1 LSYAR
6 LFSFV
11 QPAHLTFFSFS
22 AKMLELCVIK
32 AQRAPELTGA
42 LCDYYLLSQPSS
54 HVHLGLELG

>member
-1 LSYAR
+1 LC
-6 LFSFV
+6 
-11 QPAHLTFFSFS
+11 
-22 AKMLELCVIK
+22 AKMLKPAVIK